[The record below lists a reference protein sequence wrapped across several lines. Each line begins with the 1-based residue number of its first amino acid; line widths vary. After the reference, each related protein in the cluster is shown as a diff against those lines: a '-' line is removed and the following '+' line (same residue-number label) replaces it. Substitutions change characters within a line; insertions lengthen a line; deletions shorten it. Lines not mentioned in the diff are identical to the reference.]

1 MNSKKVSELLDVSID
16 TLRYYE
22 RVGVIPP
29 VSRDKNGYRNYQDN
43 DLNWIFLAKSLR
55 NAGMSVE
62 SMIEFATLAQSKDDV
77 TAAQKEVLH
86 EQLEQ
91 LDAKFAEL
99 EKTRNLLKYKI
110 TTYDEHLAKFK
121 SGEMNA
127 DNVEQLW
134 KMSQFKMKEKINK
147 LRRS

>member
-121 SGEMNA
+121 SGEMNV

-134 KMSQFKMKEKINK
+134 NMRQFKMNEKNK
-147 LRRS
+147 

>member
-1 MNSKKVSELLDVSID
+1 MNSKKVAEILGVSVD

-29 VSRDKNGYRNYQDN
+29 VTRDKNGYRNYQDN

-62 SMIEFATLAQSKDDV
+62 SMIEFASLAQSKNDV
-77 TAAQKEVLH
+77 SAAQKEVLH

-91 LDAKFAEL
+91 LNDKFKEL
-99 EKTRNLLKYKI
+99 EKTKNLLQYKI
-110 TTYDEHLAKFK
+110 DTYDEHLAKFK
-121 SGEMNA
+121 SGEMTAANA
-127 DNVEQLW
+127 DQLW
-134 KMSQFKMKEKINK
+134 KMAKFNPDKK
-147 LRRS
+147 

>member
-134 KMSQFKMKEKINK
+134 NMRQFKMNEKNK
-147 LRRS
+147 

>member
-1 MNSKKVSELLDVSID
+1 MNSKKVSEILDISVD

-29 VSRDKNGYRNYQDN
+29 VTRDKNGYRNYQDN

-62 SMIEFATLAQSKDDV
+62 SMIEFATLAQSDGDV
-77 TAAQKEVLH
+77 SAAQKDVLH

-91 LDAKFAEL
+91 LDEKFAEL
-99 EKTRNLLKYKI
+99 ERTRHLLEYKI
-110 TTYDEHLAKFK
+110 ETYDEHLAKFK
-121 SGEMNA
+121 SGEMSKTSV
-127 DNVEQLW
+127 DKLW
-134 KMSQFKMKEKINK
+134 QMKEFNPPKK
-147 LRRS
+147 